1 MALQLLKMEESPLT
15 WAAVNALRA
24 DVNKRFITHEDRL
37 AYARLLLSEL
47 ANGGSDTAK
56 GHIVSWAKALGTEA
70 VLRDVRPEVLS
81 EGDVTIINNIFG
93 NSRAMTGLW
102 KRWKNRQ

>member
-1 MALQLLKMEESPLT
+1 M
-15 WAAVNALRA
+15 
-24 DVNKRFITHEDRL
+24 

-81 EGDVTIINNIFG
+81 EADITIINNIFG